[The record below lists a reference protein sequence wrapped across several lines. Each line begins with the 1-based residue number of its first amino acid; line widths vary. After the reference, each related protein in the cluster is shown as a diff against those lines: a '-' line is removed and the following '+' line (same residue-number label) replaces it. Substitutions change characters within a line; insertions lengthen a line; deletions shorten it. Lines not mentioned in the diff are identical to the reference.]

1 MADTLFSHD
10 VGDNTVGSDTRS
22 GTRQPPNTLTL
33 ITNVTAAIVSLS
45 LVAGVGVWGY
55 KLLMRD
61 VSGIPVVR
69 AAEGEMRALPTDPG
83 GVLAQHQ
90 GLAVNA
96 VAAEGTAAKPAD
108 RLVLAPRDVELAP
121 EDQPVIPEVPAEVPA
136 EVTEVEPIAPAG
148 TDLAETDA
156 EIAIPADRD
165 ALQAA
170 SINEIIGQLT
180 GVSTSAEP
188 MNSSITARVVQAKA
202 VQTAPAPLAA
212 SQTEVLP
219 LATPGV
225 AQSKRPVL
233 RPASAPAVV
242 VQAAFTPAAA
252 TREIDPDA
260 IPSGTRLAQLGAFDT
275 AEVARAEWDRLEGR
289 FGDYLDGKSRV
300 VQQAQT
306 GGRTF
311 YRLRA
316 MGFAD
321 LNDARRFCS
330 ALVAEDADCIPVVSR

>member
-10 VGDNTVGSDTRS
+10 VGDYPVGSAD
-22 GTRQPPNTLTL
+22 GTGAAPKTNTFTM
-33 ITNVTAAIVSLS
+33 ITNVTAAVVSLS
-45 LVAGVGVWGY
+45 LIAGVGVWGY

-69 AAEGEMRALPTDPG
+69 AVEGEMRVLPQDPG

-96 VAAEGTAAKPAD
+96 VAAVGTAAKPAD
-108 RLVLAPRDVELAP
+108 RLVLAPRDVDLSP
-121 EDQPVIPEVPAEVPA
+121 EDQPVVPEVPAVIA
-136 EVTEVEPIAPAG
+136 EDTAAPVVEPEIELATASEAP
-148 TDLAETDA
+148 DQPL
-156 EIAIPADRD
+156 DRD

-180 GVSTSAEP
+180 GVTATAEP
-188 MNSSITARVVQAKA
+188 INSSVTARVVPAKTVPVAPQATE
-202 VQTAPAPLAA
+202 TA
-212 SQTEVLP
+212 QMEVLP

-225 AQSKRPVL
+225 PQSKRPQI
-233 RPASAPAVV
+233 RPANASERVVKASFSPAVSSGDV
-242 VQAAFTPAAA
+242 DPAA
-252 TREIDPDA
+252 
-260 IPSGTRLAQLGAFDT
+260 IPAGTRLAQLGAFDSPD
-275 AEVARAEWDRLEGR
+275 VARAEWDRLQGQ
-289 FGDYLDGKSRV
+289 FGDYLAGKSRV
-300 VQQAQT
+300 IQQAQT

-316 MGFAD
+316 MGFTD
-321 LNDARRFCS
+321 LSDARRFCS